1 MLPDFRTLVVALWAP
16 ALAGALAAA
25 TTWLVWF
32 YTTAPCTAD
41 NAIELMCRPSPI
53 ARYISASVL
62 HHCFIHGSI
71 AVTIVGGS
79 DIMLFLRERHRNNQM
94 MEMMRAFME
103 EVTEQRRQEVEARR
117 EAEERAAEE
126 RRQEVEAR
134 REAEERAAEER
145 RQTAEER
152 RQAAEERRQ
161 AEERAAEERRQATAQ
176 ATAQQEAFLEALN
189 RLTEAIAQNGRG
201 GQ

>member
-1 MLPDFRTLVVALWAP
+1 MLPDLRTVFVALWAP
-16 ALAGALAAA
+16 ALAGALATAL
-25 TTWLVWF
+25 TWLVWY
-32 YTTAPCTAD
+32 YTALPCTLE
-41 NAIELMCRPSPI
+41 NSIQLMCRPNPI
-53 ARYISASVL
+53 SRFISASVL

-103 EVTEQRRQEVEARR
+103 EVTEQRRQEAEQRREAEERAAEERRQEIEARRQEMEARR

-126 RRQEVEAR
+126 RRQ
-134 REAEERAAEER
+134 AAEER
-145 RQTAEER
+145 RQSAA
-152 RQAAEERRQ
+152 QAA
-161 AEERAAEERRQATAQ
+161 
-176 ATAQQEAFLEALN
+176 AQQEAFLEALN
-189 RLTEAIAQNGRG
+189 RLTEAISRNGRN